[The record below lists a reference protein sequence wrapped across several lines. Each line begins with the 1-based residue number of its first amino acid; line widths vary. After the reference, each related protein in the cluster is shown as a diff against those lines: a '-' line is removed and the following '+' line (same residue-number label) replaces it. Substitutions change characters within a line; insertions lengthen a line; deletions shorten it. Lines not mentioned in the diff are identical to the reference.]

1 MDGRG
6 KEKGGKEI
14 EKDGKEKRE
23 RTLEWKEGKKRM
35 NGKFI

>member
-6 KEKGGKEI
+6 KETGGKEI

-23 RTLEWKEGKKRM
+23 RKLEWKEGKKRM